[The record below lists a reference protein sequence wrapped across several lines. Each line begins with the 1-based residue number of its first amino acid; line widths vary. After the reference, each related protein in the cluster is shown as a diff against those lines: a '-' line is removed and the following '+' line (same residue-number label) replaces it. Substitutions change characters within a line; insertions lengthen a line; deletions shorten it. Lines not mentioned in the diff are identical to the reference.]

1 MLQDYSGPEA
11 KKKKKKKKRKHQRGY
26 HFSCLFFW
34 VFLLFFGKGARG
46 GELKEQISQMKI
58 KLTINLTIISHA
70 ILSQEKTRV
79 QLMQNVARVNWVL

>member
-1 MLQDYSGPEA
+1 
-11 KKKKKKKKRKHQRGY
+11 
-26 HFSCLFFW
+26 
-34 VFLLFFGKGARG
+34 
-46 GELKEQISQMKI
+46 MKI